1 MKRLK
6 YLMILGILWISAL
19 ASATATEET
28 PALGL
33 DGDAYPLINTPTQ
46 IMISHAS
53 YPDLSRFKVTV
64 TYRANSSTS
73 HEETLATPNADG
85 YVSWTPQDAG
95 ITILKATA
103 PALEAG
109 EKEVA
114 IEKSVSVRFGS
125 FPIPGI
131 LIFALATL
139 ILFGGLGVFIFI
151 NSKPFITNPS

>member
-1 MKRLK
+1 MKSLK
-6 YLMILGILWISAL
+6 YLIILGIMWIAGI
-19 ASATATEET
+19 AMATEEI
-28 PALGL
+28 PALGIN
-33 DGDAYPLINTPTQ
+33 GDAYPLINTPTQ

-73 HEETLATPNADG
+73 HEEVLGIPNADG

-103 PALEAG
+103 PALETGA
-109 EKEVA
+109 KDIV

-125 FPIPGI
+125 FPVTGI

-139 ILFGGLGVFIFI
+139 VLFGGLGVFIFI
-151 NSKPFITNPS
+151 NSKPPISDPS